1 MYHIAVVDDEL
12 STRDFLKRYINNNR
26 SDFVVDMTFTNGNDI
41 IECIKDNQ
49 TDVIISDIRMPKC
62 DGLQLSEYIHN
73 NYPKIKVILMSA

>member
-41 IECIKDNQ
+41 IEYIKDNQ
-49 TDVIISDIRMPKC
+49 KC
-62 DGLQLSEYIHN
+62 SSHVLSSKK
-73 NYPKIKVILMSA
+73 KIKKSHK